1 MTMRDRF
8 LTTAALAG
16 SATALLLVAVP
27 AQAQRAAKPPAQIT
41 VTNARAAPLTGFEI
55 ATTGEQPRLVAKLAK
70 PLAPGKSIA
79 LKLNRPSGCSYY
91 VLARFGDDVE
101 SDAESMDLCQDK
113 VIRLT
118 E

>member
-1 MTMRDRF
+1 MRVQRV
-8 LTTAALAG
+8 TTAALVAA
-16 SATALLLVAVP
+16 SAALLLAAGP
-27 AQAQRAAKPPAQIT
+27 ASAQRAAKPPAQVT
-41 VTNARAAPLTGFEI
+41 VTNARSVPLTGFEI

-79 LKLNRPSGCSYY
+79 LKLNRPAGCSYY
-91 VLARFGDDVE
+91 ILARFGDEVE
-101 SDAESMDLCQDK
+101 SDNEGMDLCADK